1 MAHIRKISQDIL
13 VYRSHIKVSALPWR
27 LQTNRKACDRVGVTR
42 DPCNSLVSSLLAET
56 PTGRTEK
63 RWRLPKNG
71 RNPALQQ
78 DRQVT
83 LLANFTLI
91 IWYCTYIWSGTA
103 EGGWESWGY
112 WSRVTVNAVNVNPF
126 PRSRHDMHSEVS
138 LVQVYLG
145 LRTFKLDQ
153 KISQAIKMIP
163 NALLLTLH
171 DHWDF
176 GLKVFPWNPEE
187 SCLQLSDRGCNMN

>member
-13 VYRSHIKVSALPWR
+13 VYRSRSHIKVSALPWR
-27 LQTNRKACDRVGVTR
+27 LQTHRKACDRVGVTR
-42 DPCNSLVSSLLAET
+42 YPCNSLVSSLLAGT

-78 DRQVT
+78 DRQVI

-112 WSRVTVNAVNVNPF
+112 WSLVTVNAVETWIAKCQL
-126 PRSRHDMHSEVS
+126 SRFTSVEEHLNLTNTQNTQHSKANFS
-138 LVQVYLG
+138 LL
-145 LRTFKLDQ
+145 KL
-153 KISQAIKMIP
+153 MTP
-163 NALLLTLH
+163 LLTKGGKH
-171 DHWDF
+171 RPSR
-176 GLKVFPWNPEE
+176 PWRWP
-187 SCLQLSDRGCNMN
+187 LGP